1 MKTTNLESLTMM
13 KIPNNGFYGLVGIGF
28 TFE

>member
-1 MKTTNLESLTMM
+1 MKTTNLEYPTTM
-13 KIPNNGFYGLVGIGF
+13 KIPKNDFYGLVGIGF